1 MVANDAKVFT
11 KYEFHGKQC
20 RYFALV
26 FGGALL
32 GTFPG
37 SRMPKHGHGRSGNA
51 PGRPLGLLAKVYD
64 PLRAFARKD
73 EEHPMMRSEAVA
85 LLRIEAQLRR
95 LMIAPTGT
103 TILPPLRYVMIFWI
117 TSIFVSWDLFSRAD
131 TISVT
136 TFFVAA
142 LRVSGAIFLILEL
155 YTPCNGMLRLPSAPL
170 PIAYD
175 SLRR

>member
-73 EEHPMMRSEAVA
+73 EDAVRGGRTTSDCSA
-85 LLRIEAQLRR
+85 A
-95 LMIAPTGT
+95 APADDCTDRHDDPAAAAIRDDFLDHEYFCELG
-103 TILPPLRYVMIFWI
+103 
-117 TSIFVSWDLFSRAD
+117 SIFTRGHDFRNDLFCSRAPR
-131 TISVT
+131 VWRN
-136 TFFVAA
+136 FFD
-142 LRVSGAIFLILEL
+142 
-155 YTPCNGMLRLPSAPL
+155 P
-170 PIAYD
+170 
-175 SLRR
+175 